1 MTCSCVNTLFGDS
14 AGDESFE
21 QSPACSCYEENRH
34 QVVAIYIGNMYHQS
48 PYVDAN
54 NPYVVARSPNEH
66 VVSASPSFINNTSNY
81 VQQPVH
87 NLYASSSN
95 FGNMQHMYPN
105 PHASATPEIYMPMN
119 NRLSLVNQ
127 VETPY
132 VGAFSNIQQSV
143 SPFYASASSTQ
154 YVNSSM
160 NTPMDKEIGHAT
172 TSYLANYPQT
182 PYATSYVTNIFM
194 CNW

>member
-1 MTCSCVNTLFGDS
+1 
-14 AGDESFE
+14 
-21 QSPACSCYEENRH
+21 
-34 QVVAIYIGNMYHQS
+34 MYHQS

-66 VVSASPSFINNTSNY
+66 VVSASPSFINNTSDY

-95 FGNMQHMYPN
+95 FGNMQHMYTN
-105 PHASATPEIYMPMN
+105 PHASATPEIYMSMN
-119 NRLSLVNQ
+119 NMLSSVNQ
-127 VETPY
+127 AETSY
-132 VGAFSNIQQSV
+132 VGASSNVQQSV
-143 SPFYASASSTQ
+143 SHFYSSASSTQ

-160 NTPMDKEIGHAT
+160 NTPMDREIGHAT

-182 PYATSYVTNIFM
+182 HMLHLVLLMFHLHVQLVRFIIRLRTFIVTM
-194 CNW
+194 AE